1 MFQSCETLI
10 IKITRWQ
17 HSVNELEELIGKFLR
32 TGDEKMKE
40 SIENKKSEIKKYSQE
55 YLSIAY
61 SELSDG
67 QGIFWPEKEILE
79 EITEKTRLTKYGYR
93 KIKVRNN
100 HLVMIQLSSVN
111 LSQFYLDFSLF
122 QNLEDFSA
130 QSCQLKKLPRLSTSV
145 REIWIRGNPGIEIP
159 DDLTNLNNLEEFY
172 APLCQLKKLSR
183 LSTSVRKIGI
193 ESNPSITEK
202 EKQRIR
208 EEYPNAEIA
217 F

>member
-1 MFQSCETLI
+1 MLQSCETLI
-10 IKITRWQ
+10 TKINEWQ
-17 HSVNELEELIGKFLR
+17 KAILELEKLSDEFLNTR
-32 TGDEKMKE
+32 DEKLKTEIDAMKQ
-40 SIENKKSEIKKYSQE
+40 EIKKLAEE
-55 YLSIAY
+55 YQKLAY
-61 SELSDG
+61 PELPNG
-67 QGIFWPEKEILE
+67 ENLFWPEKEMLE
-79 EITEKTRLTKYGYR
+79 EITEKTRLNEYGYR

-100 HLVMIQLSSVN
+100 HLVMIKLSSVN

-130 QSCQLKKLPRLSTSV
+130 QSCQLKKLPLLSTSV

-193 ESNPSITEK
+193 EGNPSITEE

-208 EEYPNAEIA
+208 EEYPNAEIT